1 MSRNMAIK
9 WLKWIQNMFPDDS
22 EQYKAL
28 QFAID
33 SLETDEFYQIEYE
46 RTVKKATPEQVEHI
60 KEALKN
66 YTAATVVHP

>member
-9 WLKWIQNMFPDDS
+9 WLKWIQNMFPVDS

-28 QFAID
+28 QFAVD
-33 SLETDEFYQIEYE
+33 SLETDDFYQLEYE
-46 RTVKKATPEQVEHI
+46 RTVKEATPEQVEHI

-66 YTAATVVHP
+66 YTATTVVHP